1 MFNYI
6 KKMFKR
12 VKPLHI
18 TCLDCGNK
26 VLLEGVSGETLIMD
40 HKTISDY
47 IGDFNY
53 VRASLGLV
61 QLTDMS
67 HIFTNHTLA
76 RLDQFLYIHSD
87 DGEIHDIMLLWEI

>member
-6 KKMFKR
+6 KKTFKR
-12 VKPLHI
+12 VKPLYI
-18 TCLDCGNK
+18 TCLDCGSK
-26 VLLEGVSGETLIMD
+26 VLFEGVSGETLIIY

-67 HIFTNHTLA
+67 HIFTNHDLA